1 MLTRL
6 DEMSTPGNKT
16 EAGGSARCSWLCIT
30 RSWRLGHSHLLLGP
44 GGRAGRLPPALRNGT
59 RREGRQAHCRSSR
72 PSASGWF
79 SSIPDHIHL
88 CDMEMFLLKRE
99 REKKGIMVLGKLW
112 ETSQEQVRCKG

>member
-1 MLTRL
+1 MLVAL
-6 DEMSTPGNKT
+6 HHPEL
-16 EAGGSARCSWLCIT
+16 EAGAQ
-30 RSWRLGHSHLLLGP
+30 
-44 GGRAGRLPPALRNGT
+44 PPAAGT